1 MRVWWLL
8 LIVVGV
14 NAAPAGVGEWK
25 TYTAKRDVRDIATHG
40 NMIWSVT
47 GGGLFSYNTLSGE
60 YSQYTTSDGLKTN
73 DLTAITADPNGYLW
87 IGAANGIVHRFMP
100 LTGEWMYITDISILN
115 NPQKRINALRVVGD
129 TLFILSDVGLS
140 LYSVSQLEFGDTY
153 ARFGASPGQL
163 VGNVTSMEY
172 FDGKL
177 WVGTRNG
184 LASTPVSNP
193 NPTFPDS
200 WQVYTIAQGLASNN
214 ITAIEGIILTGPVII
229 DTVKTIQT
237 QKILY
242 VSTTAG
248 ISVNEI
254 DYAAGWFTLKTP
266 SGSNIN
272 VVDMIS
278 DRGTL
283 YYITPDQLWEYDR
296 SINGESGWGPF
307 FDPSSPAQLT
317 TICTPGIVG
326 TQSIGTLGYINNNWV
341 SLVPPGPPSNRFISL
356 AVDAR
361 GALWSGTGSANGQGI
376 MMFNGSDWKSYTAQ
390 QYPQL
395 RINEYHKVSIGPNNS
410 KWCGSWGKGVAI
422 INDAGE
428 VQKVLNTTNGLPPTL
443 AVDTNFSIVGGVAT
457 DQSGVTW
464 LTNRTADDST
474 AAVLFYPDSS
484 LSYDVRMSMRN
495 PDIVFTD
502 VAIDFNNTKWFSN
515 YSRFENITPSAVY
528 YYNRQLNISG
538 TGTGWGRLT
547 TAEGLTS
554 NYASTI
560 AVDRQGEVWIGS
572 EQGISIIFDPLFP
585 RQRMAIYHP
594 LRDQIIQAI
603 AVDALN
609 NKWVGTKQGAF
620 LLSSDGTVILERY
633 NVENTGGKILDNDV
647 ASIAIDHN
655 TGIVYFGTEKGLSSL
670 STAAVNPAR
679 SFDQLKISPNP
690 FILPSQVSLTID
702 GLVENST
709 LKILTVDG
717 KLVREI
723 VTPGGRVGFWDGK
736 DARGETAA
744 SGVYLVV
751 AFSEDGS
758 EVATGKVAVVRR

>member
-1 MRVWWLL
+1 VRVWWLL

-25 TYTAKRDVRDIATHG
+25 TYTAKRDVRDIATRG
-40 NMIWSVT
+40 DMIWSVT
-47 GGGLFSYNTLSGE
+47 SGGLFSYNTSTGE

-73 DLTAITADPNGYLW
+73 DLTAITADPTGYLW

-100 LTGEWMYITDISILN
+100 VTGDWMYITDISILN
-115 NPQKRINALRVVGD
+115 NPQKRINALQVIGD
-129 TLFILSDVGLS
+129 TLFILSDVGVS
-140 LYSVSQLEFGDTY
+140 LYSVSHLEFGDTY

-184 LASTPVSNP
+184 LASTQTSNP

-200 WQVYTIAQGLASNN
+200 WQVYTIAQGLLSNT
-214 ITAIEGIILTGPVII
+214 ITQLA
-229 DTVKTIQT
+229 
-237 QKILY
+237 
-242 VSTTAG
+242 VSTTELYAATTLG
-248 ISVNEI
+248 ISL
-254 DYAAGWFTLKTP
+254 FT
-266 SGSNIN
+266 
-272 VVDMIS
+272 
-278 DRGTL
+278 
-283 YYITPDQLWEYDR
+283 
-296 SINGESGWGPF
+296 ESGWQNLVGSEGLNVLDLDVRPNGVYNFITPTQLWSNLAGDLTGGDPIILIDQFLSSLTKIEERHVLGTSSMGLFTFNEGPNPLKSHHSA
-307 FDPSSPAQLT
+307 DDNA
-317 TICTPGIVG
+317 VG
-326 TQSIGTLGYINNNWV
+326 DYLI
-341 SLVPPGPPSNRFISL
+341 PPGPPSNRFISL

-361 GALWSGTGSANGQGI
+361 GALWSGTGSSNGQGV
-376 MMFNGSDWKSYTAQ
+376 MMFNGSEWKSYTAQ

-502 VAIDFNNTKWFSN
+502 VVIDFNNTKWFSN

-547 TAEGLTS
+547 TTEGLTS
-554 NYASTI
+554 NYANTI

-572 EQGISIIFDPLFP
+572 EQGISIIFDPMFP

-609 NKWVGTKQGAF
+609 NKWIGTKQGAF

-633 NVENTGGKILDNDV
+633 NVENTGGKLLDNDV
-647 ASIAIDHN
+647 ASIAIDHS

-723 VTPGGRVGFWDGK
+723 VTPGGRVGFWDGN
-736 DARGETAA
+736 DASGETAA
-744 SGVYLVV
+744 SGIYLVV
-751 AFSEDGS
+751 AFTEDGS